1 MKRYWLGLLVLAITQ
16 VPLEAQQVFTLLQD
30 ATRKAREICEGQPPL
45 TMNPDPQEKVWLNA
59 EAQRRWGVD
68 WDALKTEGP
77 KGLLRKTLLYQW
89 LASVELS
96 TRNPPPVAD
105 SSGALLKENR
115 RLATLASP
123 QEVPL
128 PEEVF

>member
-1 MKRYWLGLLVLAITQ
+1 MKRFWLGLLILSITQ
-16 VPLEAQQVFTLLQD
+16 VPLEAQHVYTLLQD
-30 ATRKAREICEGQPPL
+30 ATRKAREICAGQPPQV
-45 TMNPDPQEKVWLNA
+45 MNPDPQEKVWLNA

-68 WDALKTEGP
+68 WDALKAEGS
-77 KGLLRKTLLYQW
+77 KGLLRETLLYQW

-115 RLATLASP
+115 RLAALSSP
-123 QEVPL
+123 QRVPSPDEL
-128 PEEVF
+128 F